1 MAQITNPLADLYHT
15 NGVTFAQA
23 TQKIQQYITWIPLKL
38 FVDPFVI
45 FGKDSL
51 YELNINKNH
60 ISTIVGRKNPNG
72 KEIISILKHLMSLA
86 TDKLVTSKI
95 YVYVPSTDIIEMFQ
109 PTRGTTTG
117 IYGEILTRV
126 YYEYEFTFKC
136 DENFNFSMSGIQSVK
151 MDTIESFSIQKPQP
165 LLCGQ
170 PVPSMFITHP
180 PQTQTPTPSIFAGT
194 QPDSVFGNQP
204 PPPAPFG
211 PHSTFG
217 VNQPPPPATFGPH
230 PPTHS
235 TFGVNQ
241 PPPPVKSTFG
251 VSQPPPS
258 TTFGPQSI
266 FGANQPKPSIFAP
279 SGTFGS
285 QLKDHQTYSMFGS
298 QNKDQPKSL
307 FGAK

>member
-60 ISTIVGRKNPNG
+60 ISTLVARKNPNG

-86 TDKLVTSKI
+86 TDKAVTSKI
-95 YVYVPSTDIIEMFQ
+95 YVYMPSTDIIELFQ

-117 IYGEILTRV
+117 IYGELLTQV

-136 DENFNFSMSGIQSVK
+136 DENFKFSMCGIQSVK
-151 MDTIESFSIQKPQP
+151 MDAIESFSTQKPQP

-170 PVPSMFITHP
+170 PVPSMFIPQP
-180 PQTQTPTPSIFAGT
+180 PPSGT
-194 QPDSVFGNQP
+194 QPAPTESVKP
-204 PPPAPFG
+204 PSETFG
-211 PHSTFG
+211 PPSTFG
-217 VNQPPPPATFGPH
+217 VNQPTGPHPPATFGP
-230 PPTHS
+230 PS

-241 PPPPVKSTFG
+241 PTGPHPPSTFG
-251 VSQPPPS
+251 PP
-258 TTFGPQSI
+258 THSI
-266 FGANQPKPSIFAP
+266 FGSKPSIFTTP
-279 SGTFGS
+279 TGIFGS
-285 QLKDHQTYSMFGS
+285 QLKDQQTYSMFGS

-307 FGAK
+307 FGSK